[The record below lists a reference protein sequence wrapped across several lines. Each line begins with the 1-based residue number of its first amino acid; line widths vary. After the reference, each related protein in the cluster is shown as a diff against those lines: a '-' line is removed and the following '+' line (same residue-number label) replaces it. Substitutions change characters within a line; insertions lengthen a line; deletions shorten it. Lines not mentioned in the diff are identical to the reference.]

1 MNARHLF
8 AAVAIAICL
17 PLQAA
22 TEVISLNHRM
32 ADELLPAA
40 RSVVGERGRVSG
52 HGNQLIVNA
61 PAEATAEL
69 RGLLEQLDKPP
80 VRLLI
85 TVDSSATGFE
95 QDRGHALSGT
105 VGSERSSAQVR
116 IIRHSTHTRGAGT
129 QQIHASEGYPAF
141 IQVGQ
146 SVPLTVT
153 GTDLYGQPYQ
163 QTEHR
168 DVMRGFYATATVI
181 GDRVQV
187 RISTV
192 NDHLSEH
199 RPDTVQVQRS
209 ETQLSGRLGEW
220 ITLGSHSDTHTSD
233 SRETV
238 RRYATS
244 SAGEATVRL
253 KIDRLD

>member
-105 VGSERSSAQVR
+105 VGSE
-116 IIRHSTHTRGAGT
+116 
-129 QQIHASEGYPAF
+129 
-141 IQVGQ
+141 
-146 SVPLTVT
+146 
-153 GTDLYGQPYQ
+153 
-163 QTEHR
+163 
-168 DVMRGFYATATVI
+168 
-181 GDRVQV
+181 
-187 RISTV
+187 
-192 NDHLSEH
+192 
-199 RPDTVQVQRS
+199 
-209 ETQLSGRLGEW
+209 
-220 ITLGSHSDTHTSD
+220 
-233 SRETV
+233 
-238 RRYATS
+238 ATS
-244 SAGEATVRL
+244 G
-253 KIDRLD
+253 